1 MSSSRLDATQINQI
15 SGQIIDAAI
24 AVHRAMGPGLLES
37 VYHFCLVKELQ
48 NRGLIVQR
56 YVSVPLHYKG
66 EPLEKE
72 YEIDMLVENEVV
84 IELKAVEEILPVHEA
99 QLLSYIKLSKKR
111 LGLLINFNVPVL
123 KQGRKRLVNNL

>member
-1 MSSSRLDATQINQI
+1 MSSSRLDAAQINQI

-48 NRGLIVQR
+48 NRGLLVQT

-66 EPLEKE
+66 VPLEKE

-99 QLLSYIKLSKKR
+99 QLLSYIKLSNKR

-123 KQGRKRLVNNL
+123 KQGLKRLVNNL